1 MAQSYKK
8 TLTYYWSSHSTSVS
22 KKVHRVIAALICR
35 NGNSCYTAILSTGT
49 YHNDLQKCG
58 STSTCDGHAVS
69 ICYEAAPKYFL
80 KEIRSLR
87 NGDDSIFEF
96 LPNGEGY
103 KLKDGVSFHLLVT
116 EFPCGFIRD
125 QKDSCMEWKVPFV
138 EFPHVPTCSSRI
150 LIGATM
156 GIQGYI
162 SHLLDK
168 PIVIESL
175 VVLCADIDKTRVLDF
190 GNSFTMPK
198 VIKTMKYD
206 PKDFWPGSFIPLSSS
221 SNKSF
226 TKHESHEN
234 TSYESAD
241 GNETAASDSPGSERP
256 NDSSVIVA
264 TPEKGQNLTFLKFD
278 PRSTRETSSHFGFSM
293 KTRDIDPCFEVNE
306 GLRVQRISYLKQ
318 IYSDLANHLN
328 LEEALEML
336 KARLSTE
343 SKSKE
348 EAVSSLIKSISTEL
362 TGVHDALG
370 TNTLSEQQWDSH
382 IQKQL
387 EKRLHDMREEG
398 RIKIRNQNMVE
409 CIKTIPAKETENVIM
424 DCNWHQ
430 YLHALPS
437 SFQPSDE

>member
-1 MAQSYKK
+1 MVDSYKK
-8 TLTYYWSSHSTSVS
+8 TLTYYWLNHSTGES
-22 KKVHRVIAALICR
+22 KTVHRVIAALICR
-35 NGNSCYTAILSTGT
+35 NGDTCYTAILSTGT
-49 YHNDLQKCG
+49 YYNDSEKCG

-80 KEIRSLR
+80 KEIGSLH
-87 NGDDSIFEF
+87 NGGHSIFEY
-96 LPNGEGY
+96 LPNAEGY
-103 KLKDGVSFHLLVT
+103 RLKDGVSFHLLVT

-125 QKDSCMEWKVPFV
+125 RKDSCMEWKVPFV
-138 EFPHVPTCSSRI
+138 EFPHVSTCSSRI

-168 PIVIESL
+168 PIMVDSL
-175 VVLCADIDKTRVLDF
+175 VILCTDIDKTQVFDYC
-190 GNSFTMPK
+190 NSFSVPR

-226 TKHESHEN
+226 TKHESHESP
-234 TSYESAD
+234 SYESAD
-241 GNETAASDSPGSERP
+241 RNETAASDGPVSERP
-256 NDSSVIVA
+256 DHSSVIVT
-264 TPEKGQNLTFLKFD
+264 TPEMGQNLTFLKFD
-278 PRSTRETSSHFGFSM
+278 PRSARERSSHVGCSM
-293 KTRDIDPCFEVNE
+293 KSRDIDPSFEVNE
-306 GLRVQRISYLKQ
+306 ELRVQRISYLKQ
-318 IYSDLANHLN
+318 LYSHLVNCLN

-348 EAVSSLIKSISTEL
+348 EAVSLLIKSISTEL
-362 TGVHDALG
+362 TGVHNALG
-370 TNTLSEQQWDSH
+370 TNTISEQQWDSH
-382 IQKQL
+382 IQKQV
-387 EKRLHDMREEG
+387 ENRLHDMREEG

-409 CIKTIPAKETENVIM
+409 CIKTILTKETDNIIM
-424 DCNWHQ
+424 DCIWHQ